1 LPTREEL
8 DEAELQARL
17 ALSRLNADA
26 EQVEV
31 SRSSRGVLV
40 KGVVET
46 DTRKNSLLAELR
58 LLPHVTP
65 SIFSLEEL
73 NARRVP
79 ERSSIAS
86 IQEYSDVAHSSPLET
101 FLRQQEKTPHD
112 VNMISQQVLDAT
124 LSVQQESSAVTEL
137 SRRFPPGAHLS
148 DQAQAALSEL
158 LDRQIARLAKGLDT
172 EEQIVQSIF
181 ALQGSPP
188 ESAAPPHEGE
198 SRTLT
203 AAAAHNRVLCSE
215 LIGGAQSS
223 SRPAPAIAADILT
236 SIEEVRHRAEESR
249 TAMTGATPQ

>member
-31 SRSSRGVLV
+31 SRSSKGVLV

-46 DTRKNSLLAELR
+46 DTRKNSLLAGLR
-58 LLPHVTP
+58 PLPHVTA

-73 NARRVP
+73 NARSVL

-86 IQEYSDVAHSSPLET
+86 IQEYSDVAHSSPLES
-101 FLRQQEKTPHD
+101 FLRHQEKTPRD
-112 VNMISQQVLDAT
+112 VNMVSQQMLDAT
-124 LSVQQESSAVTEL
+124 LAVQQESSALTEL
-137 SRRFPPGAHLS
+137 SRRFPPAAHLS

-158 LDRQIARLAKGLDT
+158 VDRQIARLAKGLDT
-172 EEQIVQSIF
+172 EKQIVHSIF
-181 ALQGSPP
+181 ALEGSPP
-188 ESAAPPHEGE
+188 ESAAPLQDGE

-203 AAAAHNRVLCSE
+203 AAAARNKALCSE
-215 LIGGAQSS
+215 LISGAQSP
-223 SRPAPAIAADILT
+223 SRPAPAIAEDILT

-249 TAMTGATPQ
+249 TTMTGTTPQ